1 MASFASGPPT
11 PNSDPP
17 ATVGWKSGLVSRES
31 NFHCILVRLGD
42 SLDQVHDD
50 IFLAMSDQCKI
61 HQISIRDVARLG
73 PRKTIEQFEATWAT
87 LVESSVYENRDLGR
101 LFRYP
106 AHAQVF
112 Q

>member
-1 MASFASGPPT
+1 MASLLLARRPRILTS
-11 PNSDPP
+11 P
-17 ATVGWKSGLVSRES
+17 ATLRWESGLVSRES
-31 NFHCILVRLGD
+31 NVHCILVRLGA
-42 SLDQVHDD
+42 SLDQVHGD
-50 IFLAMSDQCKI
+50 ILLAMPDQCKT

-73 PRKTIEQFEATWAT
+73 PRKTIEQFEAIWAT
-87 LVESSVYENRDLGR
+87 LVESSAYENRDLGR